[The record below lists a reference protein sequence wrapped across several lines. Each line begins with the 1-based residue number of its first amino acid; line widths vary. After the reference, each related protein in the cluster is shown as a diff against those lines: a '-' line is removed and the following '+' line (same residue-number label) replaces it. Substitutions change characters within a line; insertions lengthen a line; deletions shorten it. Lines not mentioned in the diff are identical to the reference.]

1 MTWQKKWGNDHL
13 CPILQSRLRPGK
25 NKNGETYTIT
35 LNVNTDFIEKHYIN
49 GWKLL
54 ICARYV
60 EKLLYYSLI

>member
-35 LNVNTDFIEKHYIN
+35 LKCKHRFYRKALHKWMETSNLCPVCRKVII
-49 GWKLL
+49 L
-54 ICARYV
+54 
-60 EKLLYYSLI
+60 